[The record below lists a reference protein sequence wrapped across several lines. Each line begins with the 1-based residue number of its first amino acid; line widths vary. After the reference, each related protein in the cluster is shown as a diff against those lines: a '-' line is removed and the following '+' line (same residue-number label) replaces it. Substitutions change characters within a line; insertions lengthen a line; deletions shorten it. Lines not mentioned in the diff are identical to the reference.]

1 MSKQPTLKAME
12 KLSVLAEASERQR
25 EASDPATSAWV
36 GASAGSGKTK
46 VLTDRILRLLLPRED
61 GRPGTKPEKILALT
75 FTKAGANEMSLRL
88 SSRLSEWAV
97 IKEQKLVEDMEKNL
111 LGRLP
116 SLKEIESARKLF
128 ARVIDAP
135 GGLKIMTIHSFCQS
149 VLGRFPIEAG
159 LQPHFKALE
168 ESEAKE
174 FLASA
179 QKDVLS
185 RAARS
190 PASPLANAL
199 SNISASMNA
208 EQFGLAI
215 QSMSSERRQIADML
229 KRVKN
234 IDGLYKNLCM
244 TLGIKAGQSIAEV
257 EGDFCLSNDRDE
269 DALREVIA
277 LLDLGGKQDQAK
289 VAPLQDFLDAK
300 DRVPFLNAYK
310 FVFLTTEDQP
320 RAKMANKNTF
330 ASSPHLLVTLLN
342 EQKRL
347 VKFVE
352 TCKAIHCSALT
363 RDLFLIGHEV
373 LAQYRHMKKTRGV
386 LDFDDMILRTLEL
399 LKGEAPKLQGK
410 NVNDWIM
417 FKLDAGLDHI
427 LVDEAQDT
435 NPEQWDIIRLLS
447 AEFFTGLGASGETR
461 TIFVVGDEKQ
471 SIFSFQRAA
480 PEKFREMQNYFD
492 QKLAQS
498 EQKFRKVNM
507 DTSFRSVDSV
517 LRAVDGVFADP
528 RLAQSLSS
536 DIYRPHNAKREGQAG
551 IVEIWPL
558 LKPIG
563 GDKSEDKDDS
573 QMIFD
578 GWLVPD
584 TLVESQSGASRM
596 ATKIADTIKGWLD
609 AKEKLESYDRPIQAG
624 DIMVLLKSRTPFV
637 GQLVRALK
645 TRGVPVSGV
654 DRMILSDQIA
664 VQDLCAA
671 AAFALL
677 PDDDL
682 TLATLLKS
690 PLVGMSEDELQKL
703 ALRRPS
709 SLWESL
715 KKKGDGKIVGWME
728 QLIARASVDHPYEFF
743 SRLVQEQCPAG
754 DYNGMQAI
762 RTRLGEDA
770 LDPLDEFLNV
780 TLSYESTH
788 GAGLQSFLQWQANN
802 ENQIKRE
809 LEEAGGAVRIM
820 TVHGAKGLQAPIV
833 FLPDTIRVGGRKGDS
848 IYWPQKTHLPVPFY
862 NSSKSSAPQAV
873 LAAKTAIDRREEA
886 EYYRLLYV
894 AMTRAEERLYVGGYL
909 SKKSPGPE
917 TAYWYDDIRTAF
929 ENRITGVIKIPSGI
943 QDDKGEDI
951 PVLRLEEKIKAP
963 ADNTNKKNKGAKSL
977 EATSLPAWIATPMP
991 FEPAPPRPLAPS
1003 RPSTPDAPAQS
1014 PLSSTD
1020 EYHFRRGLATH
1031 RLLQTLPEL
1040 PPSQRQAAAEN
1051 FLGRTALGLPPALQ
1065 KEIVEETLS
1074 VLTDDNFKDIF
1085 GPESMAEVPVT
1096 GMLDD
1101 HTLISG
1107 QIDRILIR
1115 DKEILI
1121 VDYKTNRPPPEREED
1136 VPEIYVKQMKAY
1148 ADTLRRI
1155 YPNRRVRCA
1164 LLWTQRA
1171 VLMPIRV

>member
-1 MSKQPTLKAME
+1 MSKQSLKTTE

-25 EASDPATSAWV
+25 EASDPAASAWV

-61 GRPGTKPEKILALT
+61 GRLGTKPEKILALT

-97 IKEQKLVEDMEKNL
+97 MEEQKLIEDMEKNL

-116 SLKEIESARKLF
+116 SIKEIESARKLF

-168 ESEAKE
+168 ESEAVE
-174 FLASA
+174 LLAAA
-179 QKDVLS
+179 QKEILS
-185 RAARS
+185 RAGKS
-190 PASPLANAL
+190 PASPMANAL
-199 SNISASMNA
+199 SNISASMNE
-208 EQFGLAI
+208 EQFGLALKA
-215 QSMSSERRQIADML
+215 MASERRQIADIL

-234 IDGLYKNLCM
+234 IDGLYTNLCM
-244 TLGIKAGQSIAEV
+244 TLGIKAGQNIAEA
-257 EGDFCLSNDRDE
+257 ERGFCNSKDMDE
-269 DALREVIA
+269 SALRAAIA
-277 LLDLGGKQDQAK
+277 LLANGSKTDQEKA
-289 VAPLQDFLDAK
+289 APLQDFLDAK
-300 DRVPFLNAYK
+300 DRAPFLNAYK
-310 FVFLTTEDQP
+310 RVFLTNEDMP
-320 RAKMANKNTF
+320 RDRLATKAVTNADPNVLN
-330 ASSPHLLVTLLN
+330 ALLA
-342 EQKRL
+342 EQKR
-347 VKFVE
+347 VMEFVE
-352 TCKAIHCSALT
+352 ICKAINCAALT

-373 LAQYRHMKKTRGV
+373 LAYYKHVKKTRVV

-447 AEFFTGLGASGETR
+447 SEFFTGLGASDETR
-461 TIFVVGDEKQ
+461 TIFVVGDDKQ

-480 PEKFREMQNYFD
+480 PEKFRAMQDYFD
-492 QKLAQS
+492 KQLKEADQNL
-498 EQKFRKVNM
+498 RKVNM
-507 DTSFRSVDSV
+507 DTSFRSVDAV
-517 LRAVDGVFADP
+517 LRTVDGVFADP

-536 DIYRPHNAKREGQAG
+536 ENYRPHNAKREEQAG
-551 IVEIWPL
+551 IVEVWPL
-558 LKPIG
+558 LKTIG
-563 GDKSEDKDDS
+563 GGKGGDQDDS
-573 QMIFD
+573 QMAFD
-578 GWLVPD
+578 GWFVPD
-584 TLVESQSGASRM
+584 TLIESQSGASQM
-596 ATKIADTIKGWLD
+596 ATRIADTIQGWL
-609 AKEKLESYDRPIQAG
+609 KTGEKLESYDRPIQAG

-645 TRGVPVSGV
+645 SRGVPVSGV
-654 DRMILSDQIA
+654 DRMVLSEQIA

-671 AAFALL
+671 ASFALL

-690 PLVGMSEDELQKL
+690 PLVGMSEDDLQKL
-703 ALRRPS
+703 ALHRPS
-709 SLWESL
+709 SLWETL
-715 KKKGDGKIVGWME
+715 KKNGDMKIVGWME
-728 QLIARASVDHPYEFF
+728 QLISRAGTDHPYEFF
-743 SRLVQEQCPAG
+743 SKLVQEQCPAG
-754 DYNGMQAI
+754 NYNGMQAI

-788 GAGLQSFLQWQANN
+788 GAGLQSFLQWQAYN

-833 FLPDTIRVGGRKGDS
+833 FLPDTVRVGGRKGDS
-848 IYWPQKTHLPVPFY
+848 IYWPQKTGLPVPFY
-862 NSSKSSAPQAV
+862 NASKSAAPQPV
-873 LAAKTAIDRREEA
+873 LAAKTAIDTREEA

-909 SKKSPGPE
+909 GKKSPGPE

-929 ENRITGVIKIPSGI
+929 ENRIAGVIRAPSGI
-943 QDDKGEDI
+943 QDENGEDI
-951 PVLRLEEKIKAP
+951 PVLRLVEKAKTP
-963 ADNTNKKNKGAKSL
+963 ADNTNKKNKGAKSR
-977 EATSLPAWIATPMP
+977 EATALPSWVTAPMP

-1003 RPSTPDAPAQS
+1003 RPSASDAPAQS
-1014 PLSSTD
+1014 LLASTD
-1020 EYHFRRGLATH
+1020 EFRFRRGLATH
-1031 RLLQTLPEL
+1031 RLLQTLPDL
-1040 PPSQRQAAAEN
+1040 PPAQRNAAAEK
-1051 FLGRTALGLPPALQ
+1051 FLGRAALGLAPELQ
-1065 KEIVEETLS
+1065 KEIAAETIA
-1074 VLTDDNFKDIF
+1074 VLNDENFRDIF

-1115 DKEILI
+1115 ADDILI
-1121 VDYKTNRPPPEREED
+1121 IDYKTNRPPPERVED

-1148 ADTLRRI
+1148 ADTLRKI
-1155 YPNRRVRCA
+1155 YPNREVRCA

-1171 VLMPIRV
+1171 ILMPVSV